1 MNNYYELNPPMYSSN
16 STYSGLYNETSALDT
31 NSNLKNKTI
40 QIQEELVKEMNEDF
54 DIAYE
59 ERPELKQVQTL
70 LENYRKINDKYM
82 KDSRDLKE
90 AMKQSEREIEILNSH
105 CNYIR
110 KLQDTYTSESD
121 DSFSYLVKDIEAL
134 SLKIKENNDLKE
146 IRKRYTETRREML
159 SYLSLIKQINQF
171 NLGTTCS
178 LCLAN
183 NVDGYFNP
191 CGHTA
196 CNQCMDKLDTMSRDA
211 PCPFCKK
218 KIMTTRPL
226 FFI

>member
-31 NSNLKNKTI
+31 NSDLKHKTI

-59 ERPELKQVQTL
+59 ERPELKQVQML
-70 LENYRKINDKYM
+70 LEDYRKINDKYM
-82 KDSRDLKE
+82 KDSRELKE

-105 CNYIR
+105 SNYIR

-146 IRKRYTETRREML
+146 IYRNQKR
-159 SYLSLIKQINQF
+159 
-171 NLGTTCS
+171 
-178 LCLAN
+178 
-183 NVDGYFNP
+183 NV
-191 CGHTA
+191 
-196 CNQCMDKLDTMSRDA
+196 KLLKFD
-211 PCPFCKK
+211 
-218 KIMTTRPL
+218 
-226 FFI
+226 

>member
-1 MNNYYELNPPMYSSN
+1 
-16 STYSGLYNETSALDT
+16 
-31 NSNLKNKTI
+31 
-40 QIQEELVKEMNEDF
+40 
-54 DIAYE
+54 
-59 ERPELKQVQTL
+59 
-70 LENYRKINDKYM
+70 
-82 KDSRDLKE
+82 
-90 AMKQSEREIEILNSH
+90 MKQSEREIEILNSH

-110 KLQDTYTSESD
+110 KLQDTYTGESD

-183 NVDGYFNP
+183 NVD
-191 CGHTA
+191 
-196 CNQCMDKLDTMSRDA
+196 
-211 PCPFCKK
+211 
-218 KIMTTRPL
+218 
-226 FFI
+226 